1 MQGLVGRLGQ
11 SNTPYRK
18 ALGKFLGEVNSN
30 ASEKRDVLGQIYN
43 GARFALSPRQ
53 AKFYSN
59 YYKDMPFGNAYKNI
73 HYGTVYGGRGLGAAA
88 GTAGVIAAGSAGKA
102 ILNRNSQ
109 PEQTE
114 GR

>member
-1 MQGLVGRLGQ
+1 
-11 SNTPYRK
+11 
-18 ALGKFLGEVNSN
+18 
-30 ASEKRDVLGQIYN
+30 
-43 GARFALSPRQ
+43 
-53 AKFYSN
+53 
-59 YYKDMPFGNAYKNI
+59 MPFGNAYKNI